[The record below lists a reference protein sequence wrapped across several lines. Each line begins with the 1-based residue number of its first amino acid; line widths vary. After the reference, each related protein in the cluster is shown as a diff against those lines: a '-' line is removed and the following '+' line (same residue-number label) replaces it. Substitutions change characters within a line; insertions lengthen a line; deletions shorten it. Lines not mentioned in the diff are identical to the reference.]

1 MKQRLKAAAA
11 AAETWQ
17 QRSLARR
24 QKSRKQ
30 QPHSRGKSFGG
41 SPGGY
46 FSPSSAVSPHSPSRR
61 SSFSP
66 DADAAAGGGSGAS
79 VSSSVFHTG
88 ANRLHH
94 GLAVAPPP
102 FPQVRSPHRTHRD
115 EYLDIG
121 HGVVMTFRII
131 EGDHLTLST
140 HLLTACHYI
149 LST

>member
-1 MKQRLKAAAA
+1 MKQRLKAAAE

-30 QPHSRGKSFGG
+30 QPHSRKKSFSG
-41 SPGGY
+41 SPGGGH
-46 FSPSSAVSPHSPSRR
+46 FSPVSSPSPSRR
-61 SSFSP
+61 STFSP
-66 DADAAAGGGSGAS
+66 DADAVAGGGSGES

-88 ANRLHH
+88 SNRLHH

-102 FPQVRSPHRTHRD
+102 FPQARTPHRTHRD

-131 EGDHLTLST
+131 EGASCPINVPDYAL
-140 HLLTACHYI
+140 
-149 LST
+149 